1 MQFIREFNC
10 EKYDLIYTYYTEEID
25 IFGKTCSNKLE
36 YGKRRVNSIS
46 INKKKRIF
54 CLFN

>member
-46 INKKKRIF
+46 INK
-54 CLFN
+54 